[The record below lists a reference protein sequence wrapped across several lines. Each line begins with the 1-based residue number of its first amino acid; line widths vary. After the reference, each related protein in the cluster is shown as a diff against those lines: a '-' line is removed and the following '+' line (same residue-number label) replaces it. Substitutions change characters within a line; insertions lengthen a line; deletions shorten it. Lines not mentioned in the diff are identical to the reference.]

1 MWRVVAAFRI
11 VTLVY
16 AAVLI
21 VRNHG
26 KYAHPNGGF
35 LVLAAMTAWTAVT
48 VVAYARHSSRWP
60 WLVACDVAVAVAAI
74 MSTRWVESA
83 ARIGQGAQTL
93 PVSWAAAP
101 VLACAVAGGL
111 SAGLCGAVAISAADL
126 AERQAVTQTTLNG
139 IVLVLIAGGVG
150 GYVMRLGRHAEAA
163 TDRAARLEAAT
174 AERERIARGIHDSVL
189 QLLALVS
196 MRGRELGGEAAELG
210 RLAREQELALRSLV
224 SSTPD
229 PPPAGQVDLR
239 ALLQPLASDRVTVS
253 CPAQSVLLPD
263 GGARAIAAAAGQA
276 LDNVARHAGEDARA
290 WVLVEDEGAAV
301 LVSVR
306 DDGAGFAPG
315 RLAQAARAGRLG
327 VAQAIVGRL
336 RDAGGDASVTSE
348 PGQGTEVELRLPRC

>member
-1 MWRVVAAFRI
+1 MWRVVAVFRV
-11 VTLVY
+11 VTFIY

-21 VRNHG
+21 IRDHG
-26 KYAHPNGGF
+26 KYTHPNGG
-35 LVLAAMTAWTAVT
+35 LVVLAMMAAWTAAT
-48 VVAYARHSSRWP
+48 VIAYTQPSNRRW
-60 WLVACDVAVAVAAI
+60 WMVGCDVAVAVAVV
-74 MSTRWVESA
+74 MSTRWIDTA
-83 ARIGQGAQTL
+83 TRIGHGAETL
-93 PVSWAAAP
+93 AGYWVAAP
-101 VLACAVAGGL
+101 ILACAVIGGPW
-111 SAGLCGAVAISAADL
+111 AGLAGAAAVAAANV
-126 AERQAVTQTTLNG
+126 AEHQTITLNG
-139 IVLVLIAGGVG
+139 IVLLLIVGGLG
-150 GYVMRLGRHAEAA
+150 GYVMRLGLRAEAVV
-163 TDRAARLEAAT
+163 DRAARRAAAT

-189 QLLALVS
+189 QVLALVS

-239 ALLQPLASDRVTVS
+239 ALLHPLACDRVTVS
-253 CPAQSVLLPD
+253 CPAHSVLLAD
-263 GGARAIAAAAGQA
+263 GGARAIAAATGQA

-301 LVSVR
+301 VVSVR

-336 RDAGGDASVTSE
+336 RDVGGDASVTSE